1 MELYIVIGIGV
12 VALILFF
19 VFLSKKTAER
29 KANALHG
36 IAAQMGGTYS
46 AEAPDTFTS
55 RLKSFT
61 FFTQPCEY
69 SSFSHLI
76 HSTTEAVEKAVF
88 EFFKTVK
95 PAPRVGILYKNDD
108 SNLANIT
115 YEYTVY
121 YFKSDRLNLPHFVL
135 TKHGFWDGIATSFGL
150 EKDIDF
156 ESHKDFSITYNLRGA
171 DETAVRNLF
180 NPQVLSFFENNSRI
194 SAEGHGQEIIFY
206 SDKILTEDIPS
217 FADKT
222 NEAFKLFHTNAGA
235 V

>member
-12 VALILFF
+12 VALVLLF

-29 KANALHG
+29 KANALQAV
-36 IAAQMGGTYS
+36 AAQMGGTYS
-46 AEAPDTFTS
+46 ADAPDTFTN

-76 HSTTEAVEKAVF
+76 HSPTDAVEKAAF
-88 EFFKTVK
+88 EFFMSVK
-95 PAPRVGILYKNDD
+95 PAPRVGILYKNDE
-108 SNLANIT
+108 SNPANIS
-115 YEYTVY
+115 YEYTVVY
-121 YFKSDRLNLPHFVL
+121 LKYDRLNLPHFVL

-156 ESHKDFSITYNLRGA
+156 ESHKDFSITYNLRGS

-180 NPQVLSFFENNSRI
+180 NPQMLSFFENNRRI

-206 SDKILTEDIPS
+206 CDKIAAEDIQS
-217 FADKT
+217 FVDKSS
-222 NEAFKLFHTNAGA
+222 EAFKLFQSNAGA